1 MKIHLQ
7 MSIFILLHFPTLVG
21 TCLNPMITWP
31 PLNLFSLL
39 CPNFGYKPNVKVI
52 TNVHVMKNTPKG
64 GKKQAP
70 HLTLKGTNKH
80 LHIIEKING
89 KKIEIID

>member
-7 MSIFILLHFPTLVG
+7 MSIFILLHFSTLVG

-39 CPNFGYKPNVKVI
+39 CPNFGHKPNVKVI
-52 TNVHVMKNTPKG
+52 TNVHVMKNTPKR

-70 HLTLKGTNKH
+70 HLTLKCTNKH
-80 LHIIEKING
+80 LHRIEKING
-89 KKIEIID
+89 KKIENFD